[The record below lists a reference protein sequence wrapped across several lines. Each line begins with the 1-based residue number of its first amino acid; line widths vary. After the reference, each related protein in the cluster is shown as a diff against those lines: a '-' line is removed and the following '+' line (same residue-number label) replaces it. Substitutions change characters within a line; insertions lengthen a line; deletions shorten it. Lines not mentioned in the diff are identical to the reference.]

1 MKYFFIHAIRW
12 YQKVFSP
19 DKGILVSLGI
29 RRSTTCAFYPTC
41 SDYTIEAIT
50 KYGVLKGIFMGI
62 QRVLRCHPWQKPT
75 IDPLV

>member
-29 RRSTTCAFYPTC
+29 RRSTTCVFYPTC

-62 QRVLRCHPWQKPT
+62 RRVLRCHPWQKPT
-75 IDPLV
+75 IDLLV